1 MIENWINIEGEYISL
16 KDTPQLLRELNLMPL
31 FLRRYFETKY
41 TKDIVPDEEEQI
53 NFQRNFLKREG
64 IKDNT
69 ALEKWL
75 LTNKKTEK
83 EMNNILFNSL
93 KIEKFKNNKFKEHVE
108 SLFLKKKSLLDRVTY
123 SLIRVK
129 SRAKAAELHLR
140 LKEEEATFPDLAST
154 FSEGVENVL
163 HGLIG
168 PVEFGNINPIISER
182 LRNSSPGELWPPF
195 EIESWWLILR
205 SERFIPATLNEA
217 MESRLIN
224 EMYENWIKEKI
235 SNTITSLEKSNLIEN
250 KKNI

>member
-75 LTNKKTEK
+75 LANKKTEK

>member
-75 LTNKKTEK
+75 LANKKTEK

-235 SNTITSLEKSNLIEN
+235 SNPITSLEKSNLIEN

>member
-75 LTNKKTEK
+75 LANKKTEK
-83 EMNNILFNSL
+83 EINNILFNSL
-93 KIEKFKNNKFKEHVE
+93 KIKKFKNNKFKEHVE